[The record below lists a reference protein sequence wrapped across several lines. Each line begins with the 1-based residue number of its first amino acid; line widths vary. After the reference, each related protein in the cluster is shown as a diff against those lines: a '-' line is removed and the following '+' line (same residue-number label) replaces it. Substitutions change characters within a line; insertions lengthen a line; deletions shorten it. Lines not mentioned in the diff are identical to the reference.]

1 MFADAL
7 SRDFV
12 CCVAPPPPP
21 GGAGGAVFPPLQ
33 AKHHVLLDQEITWS
47 ERSKV
52 KQCLHVTRVLFVLS
66 SCLTVELVV
75 VSQREGRRKG
85 ELEGGRGGGREVYVT
100 SAGLHPTPY
109 KISQTS
115 RA

>member
-12 CCVAPPPPP
+12 CCVAPP
-21 GGAGGAVFPPLQ
+21 GGGGGAVFPPLQ

-47 ERSKV
+47 KRSKV
-52 KQCLHVTRVLFVLS
+52 KQGLHVTHVLFVLS

-85 ELEGGRGGGREVYVT
+85 ELEGGTGRGGGREVYVT